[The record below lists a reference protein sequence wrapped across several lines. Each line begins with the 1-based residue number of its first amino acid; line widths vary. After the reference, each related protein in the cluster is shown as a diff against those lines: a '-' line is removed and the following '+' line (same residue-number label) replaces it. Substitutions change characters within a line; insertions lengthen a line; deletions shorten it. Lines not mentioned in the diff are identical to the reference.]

1 LDNIDDENREGR
13 FPIYR
18 GKKRGFTGVTIE
30 FAMKLAFN

>member
-1 LDNIDDENREGR
+1 LDIDDENREGR

-18 GKKRGFTGVTIE
+18 GKKKRLTGVIIE